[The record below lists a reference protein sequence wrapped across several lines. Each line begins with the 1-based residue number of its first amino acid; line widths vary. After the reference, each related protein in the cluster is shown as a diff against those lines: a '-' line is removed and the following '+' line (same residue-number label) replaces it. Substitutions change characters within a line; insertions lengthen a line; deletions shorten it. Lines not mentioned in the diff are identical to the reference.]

1 MASLDFSAVETP
13 IDIVADL
20 SLAVGTTYACQNIST
35 FSTLRFREAVAMPGV
50 IARAFRVE
58 AGGAFQLKPE
68 AGTPIWVWTDEA
80 PCPVIVATR
89 P

>member
-1 MASLDFSAVETP
+1 
-13 IDIVADL
+13 
-20 SLAVGTTYACQNIST
+20 
-35 FSTLRFREAVAMPGV
+35 MPDV
-50 IARAFRVE
+50 TAPAFRVE

-80 PCPVIVATR
+80 PCPVIVATW